1 MYKYRTYISWYSH
14 WISSYRWFFPPQRC
28 APQHPVSV
36 EHSRS
41 TPTIALR
48 VLKPIAEGSRT
59 ATFLAPTFSAM
70 CVELGNRVSL
80 GELSHFLRKCC
91 HSWLNFS
98 GELWSNLSTV
108 GCLLFYKFMDITYRT
123 YLHHGGVRERLT
135 MKEKNLGGRLCV
147 SGGPTKFYFIRNGQF
162 WTPPPNWSPG
172 PPSWPWLLQKPVG

>member
-1 MYKYRTYISWYSH
+1 MYNISIISTNIELIYIYIFH
-14 WISSYRWFFPPQRC
+14 FMIFPLNLQLQTIFSPQRC

-48 VLKPIAEGSRT
+48 VLKPIAEGSRM

-70 CVELGNRVSL
+70 CLELGNKVSL
-80 GELSHFLRKCC
+80 GELPHFLRKCC

-108 GCLLFYKFMDITYRT
+108 ECLLFYKFMDITYRT

-135 MKEKNLGGRLCV
+135 MKEK
-147 SGGPTKFYFIRNGQF
+147 
-162 WTPPPNWSPG
+162 
-172 PPSWPWLLQKPVG
+172 SWW

>member
-1 MYKYRTYISWYSH
+1 MYIFH
-14 WISSYRWFFPPQRC
+14 FMIFPLNLQLQMIFPPQRC

-70 CVELGNRVSL
+70 CVELGNKVSL
-80 GELSHFLRKCC
+80 GELPHFLRKCC

-98 GELWSNLSTV
+98 GEL
-108 GCLLFYKFMDITYRT
+108 
-123 YLHHGGVRERLT
+123 
-135 MKEKNLGGRLCV
+135 
-147 SGGPTKFYFIRNGQF
+147 
-162 WTPPPNWSPG
+162 
-172 PPSWPWLLQKPVG
+172 